1 MAISF
6 PSTEYFEALKAQMA
20 ANEEKFRR
28 LGFIDTTFGVTVGVN
43 GKARNFVLEF
53 EVFDLKNVSEV
64 PAIDLKKVDF
74 QIEGDSRVWR
84 EMIENIRRNGEA
96 DSSHD
101 INTLAHFGERL
112 KIVYDDPDGHDKLYR
127 FMESIQEF
135 FDLSSKLEV
144 SFNLSRRGGAGDDGI
159 PFDYELYPG
168 QGLHRQVAIHDKDR
182 RDGPVVDEVGD

>member
-28 LGFIDTTFGVTVGVN
+28 LGFIDTTFGVSVGVN

-74 QIEGDSRVWR
+74 QIEGDSNVWR
-84 EMIENIRRNGEA
+84 EMIEISGATARRTHRTT
-96 DSSHD
+96 S
-101 INTLAHFGERL
+101 TR
-112 KIVYDDPDGHDKLYR
+112 
-127 FMESIQEF
+127 
-135 FDLSSKLEV
+135 
-144 SFNLSRRGGAGDDGI
+144 SRISAS
-159 PFDYELYPG
+159 
-168 QGLHRQVAIHDKDR
+168 V
-182 RDGPVVDEVGD
+182 

>member
-28 LGFIDTTFGVTVGVN
+28 LGFIDTTFGVSVGQN

-53 EVFDLKNVSEV
+53 EVFDLKNISEV

-84 EMIENIRRNGEA
+84 EMIENIKRNGEA

-135 FDLSSKLEV
+135 FDLSSKIEV
-144 SFNLSRRGGAGDDGI
+144 SF
-159 PFDYELYPG
+159 
-168 QGLHRQVAIHDKDR
+168 
-182 RDGPVVDEVGD
+182 

>member
-1 MAISF
+1 MSISF

-28 LGFIDTTFGVTVGVN
+28 LGFSVGVN

-74 QIEGDSRVWR
+74 QIQGDSQVWR

-96 DSSHD
+96 DSAHD

-144 SFNLSRRGGAGDDGI
+144 SFN
-159 PFDYELYPG
+159 
-168 QGLHRQVAIHDKDR
+168 
-182 RDGPVVDEVGD
+182 